1 MGYVLCI
8 QHPYFY
14 THRVATFL
22 SLVWYLHGVLAHEE
36 DVAGLVALLVAEE
49 DVRVEVDGGAGGVL
63 RHAVAVV
70 DVVGDVLRR
79 LLVEQLPVVGKVVCK
94 N

>member
-8 QHPYFY
+8 QHPHFY
-14 THRVATFL
+14 THRVARFL
-22 SLVWYLHGVLAHEE
+22 SLWYLHGVLAHEE

-49 DVRVEVDGGAGGVL
+49 DVRVEVDRGSGGVL

-79 LLVEQLPVVGKVVCK
+79 LLVEQLPVGSKVV
-94 N
+94 